1 MAMERERDRSLNHST
16 IQTRSTSIDMFLHFF
31 KYDFATFYVFWGV
44 LIISCP
50 ISRGQN
56 FRSFQDGDM
65 EATAEELE
73 NAREDLEDRLFGAKN
88 RDPPLGH
95 WG

>member
-1 MAMERERDRSLNHST
+1 
-16 IQTRSTSIDMFLHFF
+16 MFLHFF

-50 ISRGQN
+50 MSRGQN

-73 NAREDLEDRLFGAKN
+73 NAREDLEDRLFGAKK
-88 RDPPLGH
+88 
-95 WG
+95 

>member
-1 MAMERERDRSLNHST
+1 
-16 IQTRSTSIDMFLHFF
+16 MFFG
-31 KYDFATFYVFWGV
+31 GV

-50 ISRGQN
+50 MSRGQN

-88 RDPPLGH
+88 RDPH
-95 WG
+95 WVIGVENTITVM